1 MKIIFVTAS
10 PSYLPDAEN
19 LGHWSPVPGADGFFM
34 LSFGDIRLFVHEC
47 LSEQDT
53 KLKQK
58 SKHAIVAS
66 WLSCVLEYAKKQWG
80 EISKEDLFVIQHDK
94 DLLKYGKT
102 DEGIYREQK
111 VVKVKGG
118 LENMVKDGNIYL
130 FQHVV
135 AQDMYIALIN
145 DLYDPSVENVEKAIN
160 VIKQCKY
167 ETPYP

>member
-1 MKIIFVTAS
+1 
-10 PSYLPDAEN
+10 
-19 LGHWSPVPGADGFFM
+19 M
-34 LSFGDIRLFVHEC
+34 LSFGDTQLFAHEC

-58 SKHAIVAS
+58 AKHAIVAS
-66 WLSCVLEYAKKQWG
+66 WLNCVLEYAKEQWG
-80 EISKEDLFVIQHDK
+80 EISKNDLFVIQHDK

-111 VVKVKGG
+111 VVNVKGG

-130 FQHVV
+130 FQHVPK
-135 AQDMYIALIN
+135 QDMCIALIN
-145 DLYDPSVENVEKAIN
+145 DLVDPSVENVEKAIN